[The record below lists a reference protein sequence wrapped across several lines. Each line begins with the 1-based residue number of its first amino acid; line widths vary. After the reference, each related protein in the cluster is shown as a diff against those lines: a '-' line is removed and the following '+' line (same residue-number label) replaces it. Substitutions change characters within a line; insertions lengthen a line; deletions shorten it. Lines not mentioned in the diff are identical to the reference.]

1 MFYDDNG
8 PIFTDSQID
17 EFIAEINKEIK
28 WFNKRKYNPEI
39 CDFEMIQYMNVP
51 CAFDTET
58 TSMMID
64 GQKVGFMYIWM
75 FGISGV
81 SIYGRTWETFSS
93 LVKKLSETFNL
104 NYYRR
109 LPCYVHN
116 LPFDFQFMRTYLE
129 WNEVFC
135 INPRSPIYAS
145 TVNGFEF
152 RCSYALT
159 GTRLEKVGEDLVKHK
174 CKKLVG
180 DLDYKL
186 TRHKDTPLSEEE
198 LGYCINDIRV
208 IMCKIQECIE
218 IEGDVT
224 KIPMTRTGY
233 VRRDVRKA
241 VQADKRSYYRIQD
254 LQLTEEEL
262 EMWEDSFQGGFT
274 HANAMYSGITMD
286 DVVSYDFT
294 SSYPAVMIAEK
305 YPMSNGTKVDVD
317 NMTYEEFTEN
327 IRTKCCL
334 MQIVM
339 TDVELK
345 DGMGDAPISYS
356 KAICKGE
363 VIKDNGRIRKADTL
377 TMTINE
383 QDFII
388 YRKFYKFDYV
398 ITKMYTYRKDYLPKP
413 FIECILKYYNAKTT
427 LKDVEGKELE
437 YQLGKALLNAIF
449 GMMCMMIERP
459 VFPYDNKT
467 GWGEIY
473 NVERSDALEKYN
485 NSKSRFTWFPWGCYI
500 TSYARANLFTGIY
513 ECGAEDYIYSDT
525 DSIKI
530 LHASEHEDYILAYNR
545 QITEKL
551 EACLD
556 HYHIDKS
563 QIAPL
568 TIKNE
573 SKPLGVWDFD
583 GHYVHFKTLRAK
595 CYMVEND
602 KHEIKTTVA
611 GVGKKAGAKYISQ
624 FENPFDKFD
633 FGLVIPAKDTG
644 KLTHTYID
652 EAFEF
657 DCTDYLG
664 NTTTVKAMSG
674 IHMEPAKFELNENY
688 DYSNLLAALHMGYT
702 NDRVE
707 EKMV

>member
-1 MFYDDNG
+1 MFYNDDG
-8 PIFTDSQID
+8 PIFTETQID
-17 EFIAEINKEIK
+17 GFIKFINKDIE
-28 WFNKRKYNPEI
+28 WVNKRKYNPEYG
-39 CDFEMIQYMNVP
+39 DFETIQYMNVP

-58 TSMMID
+58 TSMMVD

-81 SIYGRTWETFSS
+81 TIYGRTWETFSN
-93 LVKKLSETFNL
+93 LVNALTTTFQLSE
-104 NYYRR
+104 YKR

-116 LPFDFQFMRTYLE
+116 LPFDFQFMREYLE
-129 WNEVFC
+129 WVEVFC

-145 TVNGFEF
+145 SVNGLEF

-159 GTRLEKVGEDLVKHK
+159 GTKLEKVGEDLVRHK

-180 DLDYKL
+180 DLDYDK
-186 TRHKDTPLSEEE
+186 TRHSATPLSEEE
-198 LGYCINDIRV
+198 LGYCVNDVRV
-208 IMCKIQECIE
+208 IMCKIMECIE
-218 IEGDVT
+218 IEGSVT

-241 VQADKRSYYRIQD
+241 VQNDKKSYYKIQS
-254 LQLTEEEL
+254 LKLTEEEL
-262 EMWEDSFQGGFT
+262 VMWEQSFQGGFT
-274 HANAMYSGITMD
+274 HTNALYSGVTMD
-286 DVVSYDFT
+286 DVVSFDFT

-305 YPMSNGTKVDVD
+305 YPMSNGTKVDVE
-317 NMTYEEFTEN
+317 NMTYEEFSEL

-334 MQIVM
+334 MEIVM

-345 DGMGDAPISYS
+345 PDAGDAPISFS
-356 KAICKGE
+356 KVVTKGE
-363 VIKDNGRIRKADTL
+363 VVKDNGRIRKCDML
-377 TMTINE
+377 TTIINE
-383 QDFII
+383 QDFLIF
-388 YRKFYKFDYV
+388 RKFYKFDYT
-398 ITKMYTYRKDYLPKP
+398 ITRMYTYKKDYLPKP
-413 FIECILKYYNAKTT
+413 FIECVLKYYNDKTT

-449 GMMCMMIERP
+449 GMMCMAIERP
-459 VFPYDNKT
+459 VFPYDNKS

-473 NVERSDALEKYN
+473 TVDRKKALEHYN
-485 NSKSRFTWFPWGCYI
+485 ESKSRFTWFPWGCYI

-513 ECGAEDYIYSDT
+513 ECGADDYIYSDT

-556 HYHIDKS
+556 HYRLDKS
-563 QIAPL
+563 LICPK
-568 TIKNE
+568 TIKGE

-583 GHYVHFKTLRAK
+583 GHYNRFKALRAK

-602 KHEIKTTVA
+602 KNEIKTTVA
-611 GVGKKAGAKYISQ
+611 GVGKKAGAKYLSQ
-624 FENPFDKFD
+624 FEDPFESFK
-633 FGLVIPAKDTG
+633 FGLVIPAGETG

-657 DCTDYLG
+657 ECTDYLG
-664 NTTTVKAMSG
+664 NKQDVKVLSG
-674 IHMEPAKFELNENY
+674 VHMAPAQFELNENIE
-688 DYSNLLAALHMGYT
+688 YSNLLSALHMGFS
-702 NDRVE
+702 NDRIE
-707 EKMV
+707 ENMA